1 MLSYFSSLIIHPS
14 PRAPRVDADSAERAT
29 RVGAA
34 RAANAET
41 RGQTRERGEN
51 APLGASFNSPGFLP
65 RGTGVSTPGNR
76 GFYPGEQDTPV
87 FAHPPPGCNVLVR
100 QCPGCRMPLDG
111 RVAPLKGCIY
121 PAQFVFPG

>member
-76 GFYPGEQDTPV
+76 GFYPGEQGFLPRGTGH
-87 FAHPPPGCNVLVR
+87 ARICAPPSGVQCIGPPMPRLPYAVR
-100 QCPGCRMPLDG
+100 R
-111 RVAPLKGCIY
+111 
-121 PAQFVFPG
+121 